1 MLQKILQRSAEEIAK
16 NIGKNAAIG
25 GAVDGIIGVIDGKNI
40 AKEVGCGVVTSG
52 SGAAAREA
60 FEYFVKE
67 GSKWSHVVSIGASI
81 GARYVYR
88 RSFGDLE
95 DGNETERVINE

>member
-1 MLQKILQRSAEEIAK
+1 MIQEILERSAEDIAK

-25 GAVDGIIGVIDGKNI
+25 GVVDGLLGAIDGKNI
-40 AKEVGCGVVTSG
+40 AKEVGCGVVTSASG
-52 SGAAAREA
+52 SAAREA

-67 GSKWSHVVSIGASI
+67 GTRWSHVVSIGASV

-88 RSFGDLE
+88 TTFDDLE
-95 DGNETERVINE
+95 TEVEDE